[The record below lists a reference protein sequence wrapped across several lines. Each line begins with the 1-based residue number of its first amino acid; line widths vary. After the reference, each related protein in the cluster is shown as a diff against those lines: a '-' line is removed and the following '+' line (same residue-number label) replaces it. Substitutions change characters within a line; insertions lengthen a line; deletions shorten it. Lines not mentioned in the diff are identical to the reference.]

1 MVILGDTVAVIPAG
15 KPLSHVTVP
24 TQFATVKVALA
35 PAQMA
40 GLLTVGVGLGFTVT
54 TLTTVPTQPDAVVQV
69 AV

>member
-1 MVILGDTVAVIPAG
+1 MVILGDTVAVVPAG

-40 GLLTVGVGLGFTVT
+40 GLLTVGVGLGFTINFTSVLVT
-54 TLTTVPTQPDAVVQV
+54 DLQFDTKL
-69 AV
+69 